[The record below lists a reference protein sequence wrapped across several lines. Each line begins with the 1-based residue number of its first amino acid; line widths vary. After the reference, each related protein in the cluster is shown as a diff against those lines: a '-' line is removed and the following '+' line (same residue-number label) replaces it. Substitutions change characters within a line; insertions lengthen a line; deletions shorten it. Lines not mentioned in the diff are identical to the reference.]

1 MEFSLDLL
9 INLKVT
15 DSHCLWDLLTDFFT
29 AFSLKIHV
37 ELSEIFLKISLRWLA
52 NSFGL
57 FNEVIFNFCFT
68 VNISFIGF
76 IIHNHLSFL
85 LIEKSFSHVF
95 VLLKSNGLGNVLLDN
110 IYELFVGV
118 RFVLCSW
125 FSFNFLLKL
134 VFLIEQFLDVIF
146 SDLSQIFVNL
156 GFNLRFVTEV
166 VGVWV

>member
-1 MEFSLDLL
+1 
-9 INLKVT
+9 
-15 DSHCLWDLLTDFFT
+15 
-29 AFSLKIHV
+29 
-37 ELSEIFLKISLRWLA
+37 
-52 NSFGL
+52 
-57 FNEVIFNFCFT
+57 
-68 VNISFIGF
+68 
-76 IIHNHLSFL
+76 

-146 SDLSQIFVNL
+146 SDLSQIFVDL